1 VVGIEDFLRLAQI
14 FFDLA
19 AGIPGFS
26 CIFNTRCALMLP
38 SSASSLSLIFRDAAS
53 EISDIEKNAL
63 TAIRQSITKILFNIS
78 YPASRQ
84 ILGREV

>member
-1 VVGIEDFLRLAQI
+1 VGYESQTRWP
-14 FFDLA
+14 A
-19 AGIPGFS
+19 AVIMTARR
-26 CIFNTRCALMLP
+26 NTRSPPVLKIRAQKLP